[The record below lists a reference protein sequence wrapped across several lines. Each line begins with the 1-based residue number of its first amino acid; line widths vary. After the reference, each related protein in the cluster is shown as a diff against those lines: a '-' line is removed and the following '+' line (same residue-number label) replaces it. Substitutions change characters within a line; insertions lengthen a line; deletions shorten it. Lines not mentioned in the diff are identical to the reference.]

1 MNEYQIEFT
10 TRARR
15 EIRNLPSHVQTRLRT
30 KIDALAEEPRP
41 SGVRKIRGADDLYRI
56 RVGDY
61 RVVYQVKDDVLV
73 VLIIRVRHRRDV
85 YR

>member
-1 MNEYQIEFT
+1 MNAYRIAFT

-15 EIRNLPSHVQTRLRT
+15 EFRNPSRSDAAQHE
-30 KIDALAEEPRP
+30 IDALAEEPRP